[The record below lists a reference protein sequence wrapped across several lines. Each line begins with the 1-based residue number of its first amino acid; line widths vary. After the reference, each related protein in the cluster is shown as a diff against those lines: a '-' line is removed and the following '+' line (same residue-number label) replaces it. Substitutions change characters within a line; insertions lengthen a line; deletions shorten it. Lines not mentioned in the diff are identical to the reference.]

1 MTLTVTNSSFY
12 DATFYQGSATGLY
25 TPRAPN
31 QITRGVPFTTIGT
44 FVFATAYIP
53 TIGDYVNLLPAVP
66 KGFKVTRFAITVPD
80 LDGGTSITANLGWAS
95 QALGVGIVT
104 GLDTT
109 ALRGGG
115 TISVTDAQI
124 LAQTAAGGQ
133 VTATTNLQAIG
144 SSDTLIIYVSA
155 SAASAGTNGTSTF
168 LVEGIL
174 PGD

>member
-1 MTLTVTNSSFY
+1 MTTTTRSSFY

-31 QITRGVPFTTIGT
+31 VITRGVPFTTIGT
-44 FVFATAYIP
+44 FSFATAYVP
-53 TIGDYVNLLPAVP
+53 TIGDQVLLLPAVP
-66 KGFKVTRFAITVPD
+66 SGFKLTRFAITVPD
-80 LDGGTSITANLGWAS
+80 LDSGTTITANLGWAS

-109 ALRGGG
+109 ALRAGG

-124 LAQTAAGGQ
+124 LAQTAAGGP

-144 SSDTLIIYVSA
+144 STDTLLIYISA
-155 SAASAGTNGTSTF
+155 SATGAGTNGTSTF